1 MSLARFFVTIRLDR
15 RRLGIGGLGIDFVP
29 VPIQFQSVSAL
40 YTDAAL
46 RLVQPTK
53 VIARRESGAYLMA
66 WLKEFA

>member
-1 MSLARFFVTIRLDR
+1 MRE
-15 RRLGIGGLGIDFVP
+15 LGIDFVP
-29 VPIQFQSVSAL
+29 VPIQIQGISAL

-46 RLVQPTK
+46 RLVQTAK